1 MNSTLGKHVIID
13 FYNCSAPIDT
23 IDCLHEAMNR
33 AFSLGGLSLDDI
45 SYHQSDEELIAVA
58 VACNTHICMHAY
70 PELGYVAADIYCF
83 DCDLSPS
90 QIMKVLK
97 SAIGSDRAKAT
108 SVRRGDFGSLRDM
121 KPKSKTSITPIR
133 RMKNTGRQLKNTS
146 VKVFHLLKRRPRI
159 K

>member
-1 MNSTLGKHVIID
+1 MTSTLGKHVIID

-23 IDCLHEAMNR
+23 IDCLHAAMNQ
-33 AFSLGGLSLDDI
+33 AFELVGLSLDDI
-45 SYHQSDEELIAVA
+45 SYHQSEEELIAIA

-70 PELGYVAADIYCF
+70 PELAYVAADIYCF
-83 DCDLSPS
+83 DTDIAPS
-90 QIMKVLK
+90 RIMKVLK

-146 VKVFHLLKRRPRI
+146 VKVFHLLRKGPKI
-159 K
+159 